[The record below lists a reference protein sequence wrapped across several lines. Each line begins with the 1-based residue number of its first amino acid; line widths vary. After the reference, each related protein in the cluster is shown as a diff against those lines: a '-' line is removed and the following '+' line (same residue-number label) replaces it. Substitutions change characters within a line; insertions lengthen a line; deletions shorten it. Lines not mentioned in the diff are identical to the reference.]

1 VVFPVSTLSIVIPAF
16 NEAKRLPNTLNAIAN
31 RFSGEAIQII
41 VVDDGSIDD
50 TAAVVRKAKSDG
62 LPLELIVLDRNR
74 GKGAAVRTGIAATEG
89 DAVLIMDADLA
100 TNLDAIDVASSR
112 LETADIVIGSRSV
125 PGSSV
130 TGSSAARAMMGHN
143 FNRMV
148 RFVLQLHVHDSQ
160 CGFKMFR
167 GDLAR
172 HLFSM
177 SRVDGYA
184 FDPEVLR
191 IAAIMGC
198 SIVEIPV
205 DWTSVEGSNI
215 RPVRDSLKS
224 AGALMV
230 TFFRLR
236 PNSVRT
242 RARERGW
249 NPA

>member
-1 VVFPVSTLSIVIPAF
+1 MFPGSTLSIVIPAF
-16 NEAKRLPNTLNAIAN
+16 NEAERLPKTLYAVAN
-31 RFSGEAIQII
+31 RFSGVAIQII
-41 VVDDGSIDD
+41 VVDDGSTDD
-50 TAAVVRKAKSDG
+50 TAAVARKAKIDG
-62 LPLELIVLDRNR
+62 LPAELVTLDRNR
-74 GKGAAVRTGIAATEG
+74 GKGAAVRAGIAATTG

-100 TNLDAIDVASSR
+100 TNIDAIDVALSR
-112 LETADIVIGSRSV
+112 LETADIVIGSRAV

-130 TGSSAARAMMGHN
+130 TGSSAARAMMGRG

-148 RFVLQLHVHDSQ
+148 RFVLQLQVHDSQ

-167 GDLAR
+167 GDRAR

-184 FDPEVLR
+184 FDPEILR

-198 SIVEIPV
+198 SVVEIPV
-205 DWTSVEGSNI
+205 NWTAVEGSNI

-224 AGALMV
+224 AGALLV

-236 PNSVRT
+236 PNRVRT

>member
-1 VVFPVSTLSIVIPAF
+1 MPSYSKLSIVIPAF
-16 NEAKRLPNTLNAIAN
+16 NEAHRLPATLQILSD
-31 RFSGEAIQII
+31 RFPGVMPQII
-41 VVDDGSIDD
+41 VVDDGSSDD
-50 TAAVVRKAKSDG
+50 TAAVARKAKIDG
-62 LPLELIVLDRNR
+62 LPVELVILDRNR
-74 GKGAAVRTGIAATEG
+74 GKGAAVRAGIAVTDG
-89 DAVLIMDADLA
+89 DQILVMDADLA
-100 TNLDAIDVASSR
+100 TSLDVVDVMLGH
-112 LETADIVIGSRSV
+112 LESADIVIGSRAI

-130 TGSSAARAMMGHN
+130 TGSSITRSIMGRS

-148 RFVLQLHVHDSQ
+148 RLILQLQVHDSQ

-172 HLFSM
+172 RLFSM
-177 SRVDGYA
+177 SRVDGFA

-198 SIVEIPV
+198 SVVEIPV
-205 DWTSVEGSNI
+205 DWTAVEGSSI

-224 AGALMV
+224 AGALVV

>member
-1 VVFPVSTLSIVIPAF
+1 MPPYSTLSIVIPAF
-16 NEAKRLPNTLNAIAN
+16 NEADRLPVTLETLRD
-31 RFSGEAIQII
+31 RFAGGRPQII
-41 VVDDGSIDD
+41 VVDDGSTDD
-50 TAAVVRKAKSDG
+50 TVAVVLKGKIDG
-62 LPLELIVLDRNR
+62 LPVELVTLDRNR
-74 GKGAAVRTGIAATEG
+74 GKGAAVRAGIAATDG
-89 DAVLIMDADLA
+89 DHVLIMDADLA
-100 TNLDAIDVASSR
+100 TNLDAIDVMLAR

-130 TGSSAARAMMGHN
+130 TGSSPTRVMMGRG

-148 RFVLQLHVHDSQ
+148 RIVLQLHVRDSQ

-172 HLFSM
+172 RLFSM
-177 SRVDGYA
+177 SRVDGFA

-191 IAAIMGC
+191 IAEIMGC
-198 SIVEIPV
+198 SVVEVPV
-205 DWTSVEGSNI
+205 DWTAVEGSSI
-215 RPVRDSLKS
+215 RPIRDSLKS
-224 AGALMV
+224 AGAVVV

-236 PNSVRT
+236 PATVRT

>member
-1 VVFPVSTLSIVIPAF
+1 MFTSSTLSIVIPAF
-16 NEAKRLPNTLNAIAN
+16 NEAERLPMTLHAVAN
-31 RFSGEAIQII
+31 RFSGVAIQII
-41 VVDDGSIDD
+41 VVDDGSTDD
-50 TAAVVRKAKSDG
+50 TAAVARKAKIDG
-62 LPLELIVLDRNR
+62 LPVELVTLDRNR
-74 GKGAAVRTGIAATEG
+74 GKGAAVRAGIAVTEG

-100 TNLDAIDVASSR
+100 TSLDAIDVALSR
-112 LETADIVIGSRSV
+112 LETADIVIGSRAV

-130 TGSSAARAMMGHN
+130 TGSSAVRAMMGIS

-148 RFVLQLHVHDSQ
+148 RLMLQLQVHDSQ

-184 FDPEVLR
+184 FDPEILR

-198 SIVEIPV
+198 SVVEIPV
-205 DWTSVEGSNI
+205 NWTAVEGSNI

-224 AGALMV
+224 AGALLV

-236 PNSVRT
+236 PNRVRT

>member
-1 VVFPVSTLSIVIPAF
+1 MPSHSKLSIVIPAF
-16 NEAKRLPNTLNAIAN
+16 NEAHRLPVTLQTLRD
-31 RFSGEAIQII
+31 RFPGATPQII
-41 VVDDGSIDD
+41 VVDDGSTDD
-50 TAAVVRKAKSDG
+50 TAAVARKANIDG
-62 LPLELIVLDRNR
+62 LPVELVILDRNR
-74 GKGAAVRTGIAATEG
+74 GKGAAVRAGIAVTDG
-89 DAVLIMDADLA
+89 DQILVMDADLA
-100 TNLDAIDVASSR
+100 TSLNAIDVMLGH
-112 LETADIVIGSRSV
+112 LETADIVIGSRAV

-130 TGSSAARAMMGHN
+130 TGSSAVRAMMGRG

-160 CGFKMFR
+160 CGFKLFR

-184 FDPEVLR
+184 FDPEILR

-198 SIVEIPV
+198 SVVEIPV
-205 DWTSVEGSNI
+205 DWTAIEGSNI

-224 AGALMV
+224 TGALLV

-236 PNSVRT
+236 PNRVRT

>member
-1 VVFPVSTLSIVIPAF
+1 VFTGSRLSIVIPAF
-16 NEAKRLPNTLNAIAN
+16 NEAERLPVTLHAVAN
-31 RFSGEAIQII
+31 RFSGVAIQII
-41 VVDDGSIDD
+41 VVDDGSTDD
-50 TAAVVRKAKSDG
+50 TAAVARKAKIDG
-62 LPLELIVLDRNR
+62 LPVELVTLDRNR
-74 GKGAAVRTGIAATEG
+74 GKGAAVRAGIAVSEG

-100 TNLDAIDVASSR
+100 TSLDAIDVAFSR
-112 LETADIVIGSRSV
+112 LETADIVVGSRAV

-130 TGSSAARAMMGHN
+130 TGSSAVRAMMGI
-143 FNRMV
+143 RMV
-148 RFVLQLHVHDSQ
+148 RLMLQLQVHDSQ

-184 FDPEVLR
+184 FDPEILR

-198 SIVEIPV
+198 SVVEIPV
-205 DWTSVEGSNI
+205 DWTAIEGSNI

-224 AGALMV
+224 AGALLV

-236 PNSVRT
+236 PNRVRT

>member
-1 VVFPVSTLSIVIPAF
+1 MTLHAV
-16 NEAKRLPNTLNAIAN
+16 AN
-31 RFSGEAIQII
+31 RFSGVAIQII
-41 VVDDGSIDD
+41 VVDDGSTDD
-50 TAAVVRKAKSDG
+50 TAAVARKAKIDG
-62 LPLELIVLDRNR
+62 LPVELVTLDRNR
-74 GKGAAVRTGIAATEG
+74 GKGAAVRAGIAVTEG

-100 TNLDAIDVASSR
+100 TSLDAIDVALSR
-112 LETADIVIGSRSV
+112 LETADIVIGSRAV

-130 TGSSAARAMMGHN
+130 TGSSAVRAMMGIS

-148 RFVLQLHVHDSQ
+148 RLMLQLQVHDSQ

-184 FDPEVLR
+184 FDPEILR

-198 SIVEIPV
+198 SVVEIPV
-205 DWTSVEGSNI
+205 NWTAVEGSNI

-224 AGALMV
+224 AGALLV

-236 PNSVRT
+236 PNRVRT